1 MEILG
6 GCIADVVFSFGQA
19 LRMLSFISLYFLRVS
34 LYFLRGGVT
43 IPILLFKRI
52 AVSAIASVIRF

>member
-6 GCIADVVFSFGQA
+6 GCVADVVFSFGQA
-19 LRMLSFISLYFLRVS
+19 LRMLSFIR